1 MMQNWNKLKNK
12 LLKDKEVKQAYDDLE
27 LEYKFIESLIDM
39 RLAKKI
45 TQKEL
50 SRRIGT
56 TQSALAR
63 FESGK
68 INPSLNFLKRLA
80 SGIGAKLEINL
91 VAN

>member
-1 MMQNWNKLKNK
+1 MQDWNKLKNK
-12 LLKDKEVKQAYDDLE
+12 LLKDKEVKQGYDDLE

-50 SRRIGT
+50 SHRIGT

-68 INPSLNFLKRLA
+68 VNPSLNFLKRLA
-80 SGIGAKLEINL
+80 TGIGAKLEIKLISN
-91 VAN
+91 

>member
-1 MMQNWNKLKNK
+1 MKQNWNILKNK
-12 LLKDKEVKQAYDDLE
+12 LLKDKEIKRGYDDLE

-80 SGIGAKLEINL
+80 TGIGAKLEINL
-91 VAN
+91 V

>member
-80 SGIGAKLEINL
+80 TGIGAKLEINL
-91 VAN
+91 VSN

>member
-50 SRRIGT
+50 SHRIGT

-80 SGIGAKLEINL
+80 TGIGAKLEINL

>member
-1 MMQNWNKLKNK
+1 MQNWNKLKNK
-12 LLKDKEVKQAYDDLE
+12 LLKDKEIKQAYDDLE

-50 SRRIGT
+50 SRRTGT

-80 SGIGAKLEINL
+80 IGIGAKLEINL
-91 VAN
+91 VSN

>member
-12 LLKDKEVKQAYDDLE
+12 LLKDKEVKQGYDDLE

-50 SRRIGT
+50 SLRIGT

-80 SGIGAKLEINL
+80 AGIGAKLEINL
-91 VAN
+91 IAN

>member
-12 LLKDKEVKQAYDDLE
+12 LLKDKEVKQGYDDLE

-50 SRRIGT
+50 SLRIGT
-56 TQSALAR
+56 TQSALA
-63 FESGK
+63 
-68 INPSLNFLKRLA
+68 IP
-80 SGIGAKLEINL
+80 
-91 VAN
+91 V

>member
-1 MMQNWNKLKNK
+1 MQNWNKLKNK
-12 LLKDKEVKQAYDDLE
+12 LLKDKEIKQAYDDLE

-80 SGIGAKLEINL
+80 IGIGAKLEINL
-91 VAN
+91 VSN

>member
-12 LLKDKEVKQAYDDLE
+12 LLKDKEVKQVYEDLD

-50 SRRIGT
+50 SHRIGT

-68 INPSLNFLKRLA
+68 VNPSLNFLKRLA
-80 SGIGAKLEINL
+80 TGIGAKLEIKLISN
-91 VAN
+91 

>member
-68 INPSLNFLKRLA
+68 VNPSLNFLKRLA
-80 SGIGAKLEINL
+80 TGIGAKLEINL
-91 VAN
+91 VSN

>member
-12 LLKDKEVKQAYDDLE
+12 LLKDKEVKQGYDDLE

-50 SRRIGT
+50 SHRIGT

-68 INPSLNFLKRLA
+68 VNPSLNFLKRLA
-80 SGIGAKLEINL
+80 TGIGAKLEIKLISN
-91 VAN
+91 